1 MNLSLKG
8 SHALVCGASQGIGL
22 AAARELAELGV
33 WSPVLDETALESA
46 IREVG
51 VDPQDPDAGDALRQ
65 WLLRQEKQLDFL
77 EERTDELRFKL
88 RRSERFSSLVVG
100 VAVLLGLLLLVSLL
114 GQSWIPA
121 EDEVP
126 QVGRETQELNR

>member
-1 MNLSLKG
+1 M
-8 SHALVCGASQGIGL
+8 
-22 AAARELAELGV
+22 
-33 WSPVLDETALESA
+33 WSPILDETALESA